1 VKKKSGMILPRV
13 PKTSCGQ
20 FGFFFAAELVCFF
33 IIVANMRAVA
43 LANYL
48 GAASTDLLFGLQA
61 WGMMKLTVEHA
72 EARTFAGGIG
82 TTLGGVC
89 GTLLSIWCTKR
100 MFGR

>member
-1 VKKKSGMILPRV
+1 MKFSWLAV
-13 PKTSCGQ
+13 PKTARGQ
-20 FGFFFAAELVCFF
+20 FSFFFFSEMVCFF

-61 WGMMKLTVEHA
+61 WGMMKLTVEHE

-89 GTLLSIWCTKR
+89 GTLLSIWATKHV
-100 MFGR
+100 FGH

>member
-1 VKKKSGMILPRV
+1 MWAWLNV
-13 PKTSCGQ
+13 PKTARGQ
-20 FGFFFAAELVCFF
+20 FLFFFVAELVCFF

-61 WGMMKLTVEHA
+61 WGMMKLTVENA

-89 GTLLSIWCTKR
+89 GTLLSIWVTKHLY
-100 MFGR
+100 GQ

>member
-1 VKKKSGMILPRV
+1 MKKPAWLNV
-13 PKTSCGQ
+13 PESASGQ
-20 FGFFFAAELVCFF
+20 FSFFFVAEMLCFF

-48 GAASTDLLFGLQA
+48 GAAATDLVFGLQA
-61 WGMMKLTVEHA
+61 WGMMKLTVEHE

-89 GTLLSIWCTKR
+89 GTLLSIWATKHW
-100 MFGR
+100 FGR